1 MQKQQPPHALF
12 WAGIDLAK
20 ATFEAAL
27 WGHDAFRAMRV
38 RSFPRCEEGARALLA
53 WLRESAG
60 PGGPIGLVMEATAT
74 FAEELGAWL
83 LGLDPGLH
91 VAIVNPIQTSAFL
104 RSLGLRNK
112 TDDLDAKALAQYGA
126 ERRPPSWERPA
137 PEMAILKDLARVR
150 MDLVH
155 ARTAMAMRLKDHA
168 RASTRA
174 VKAMAK
180 VLQALDA
187 QIKALELEIRGHL
200 RVHEGLAKQADRMD
214 SVVGVGLLT
223 AVTVLTE
230 LGDLRRFDRSRQL
243 TAFAGMSPRRRESG
257 TSVHGKP
264 RLCKQGSARVRAAL
278 YLAASAA
285 VRFNPDMKAIYD
297 RLLAQGKARRVALGA
312 VMRKLLVLMRALVK
326 ADHDWVPTALPSPKE
341 CTVVP

>member
-1 MQKQQPPHALF
+1 MKKQHPPHALF

-27 WGHDAFRAMRV
+27 WGHEEFRAMRV

-53 WLRESAG
+53 WLRENAG
-60 PGGPIGLVMEATAT
+60 PDGPIGLVMEATAA
-74 FAEELGAWL
+74 FAEELATWL
-83 LGLDPGLH
+83 LDLDPGLH

-126 ERRPPSWERPA
+126 ERRPIPWEKPK

-155 ARTAMAMRLKDHA
+155 ARAAMTLRLKDHA
-168 RASTRA
+168 RASKSA
-174 VKAMAK
+174 AKAMAK
-180 VLQALDA
+180 VIGALDG
-187 QIKALELEIRGHL
+187 QIKCLEVEIRKHL
-200 RVHEGLAKQADRMD
+200 RAHEVLAEQAERMD
-214 SVVGVGLLT
+214 SIVGVGLLT
-223 AVTVLTE
+223 AVTVMTE
-230 LGDLRRFDRSRQL
+230 LGDLRRFARSRQL
-243 TAFAGMSPRRRESG
+243 TAFAGMSPRWRESG

-264 RLCKQGSARVRAAL
+264 RLCKQGSTRVRAVL

-285 VRFNPDMKAIYD
+285 VRFNPDMKAFYD
-297 RLLAQGKARRVALGA
+297 RLLAQGKVRRVALGA
-312 VMRKLLVLMRALVK
+312 VMRKLLVLMRAIVK
-326 ADHDWVPTALPSPKE
+326 AGHDWVPGALA
-341 CTVVP
+341 V

>member
-1 MQKQQPPHALF
+1 MKRQHPHNPLF

-20 ATFEAAL
+20 ATFDAAL
-27 WGHDAFRAMRV
+27 WGHDEFRAMRV

-53 WLRESAG
+53 WLRENADPEG
-60 PGGPIGLVMEATAT
+60 HIGLVMEATAT
-74 FAEELGAWL
+74 FGEELATWL
-83 LGLDPGLH
+83 LDLDPSLR

-112 TDDLDAKALAQYGA
+112 TDNLDAKALAQYGA
-126 ERRPPSWERPA
+126 ERRPIPWEKPTL
-137 PEMAILKDLARVR
+137 EMATLKDLARVR

-168 RASTRA
+168 RASKSA
-174 VKAMAK
+174 AKAMAK
-180 VLQALDA
+180 VVQAMDA
-187 QIKALELEIRGHL
+187 QIKALEAGIRKHL
-200 RVHEGLAKQADRMD
+200 RAHEALAKQADHMD

-230 LGDLRRFDRSRQL
+230 MGDLRRFTRSRQL
-243 TAFAGMSPRRRESG
+243 TAFAGMSPKRRDSG

-264 RLCKQGSARVRAAL
+264 RLCKQGSSRVRAAL

-285 VRFNPDMKAIYD
+285 VRFNPDMKAFYE
-297 RLLAQGKARRVALGA
+297 RLLAQGKVRRVALGA
-312 VMRKLLVLMRALVK
+312 VMRKLLVLMRAVVK
-326 ADHDWVPTALPSPKE
+326 ADHDWIPGAQAP
-341 CTVVP
+341 

>member
-1 MQKQQPPHALF
+1 MQKQVPPHALS

-27 WGHDAFRAMRV
+27 WGHDDFRAMRV
-38 RSFPRCEEGARALLA
+38 RSFPRRMEGARALLT
-53 WLRESAG
+53 WLRENAD
-60 PGGPIGLVMEATAT
+60 PDRPIGLVMEATAT
-74 FAEELGAWL
+74 FAEELATWL
-83 LGLDPGLH
+83 LDLDPVLH

-126 ERRPPSWERPA
+126 ERRPVPWEQPK

-168 RASTRA
+168 RASKSA
-174 VKAMAK
+174 AKAMAK
-180 VLQALDA
+180 VIQTLDA
-187 QIKALELEIRGHL
+187 QIKALEVEIRKHL
-200 RVHEGLAKQADRMD
+200 RAHEALAKQADHMD

-223 AVTVLTE
+223 AVTVMTE
-230 LGDLRRFDRSRQL
+230 LGDLSRFARSRQL
-243 TAFAGMSPRRRESG
+243 TAFAGMSPRRKESG
-257 TSVHGKP
+257 TSVRGKP
-264 RLCKQGSARVRAAL
+264 RLCKQGSTRVRAAL

-285 VRFNPDMKAIYD
+285 VRFNPDMKAFYE
-297 RLLAQGKARRVALGA
+297 RLLAQGKVRRVALGA
-312 VMRKLLVLMRALVK
+312 VMRKLLVLMRAVVK
-326 ADHDWVPTALPSPKE
+326 ADHDWIPQAL
-341 CTVVP
+341 